1 MAKKSIQQ
9 REKRKIIQSERARKS
24 RLALKLKVKKGTI
37 EEQEEAMLTLQK
49 KPRNQSQCR
58 VRNRCR
64 SCGRP
69 RGTLRRFGL
78 CRICLRKAAMNGHVP
93 GLKKASW

>member
-1 MAKKSIQQ
+1 MAKTSV
-9 REKRKIIQSERARKS
+9 RERDKRKAEQSLGARLK
-24 RLALKLKVKKGTI
+24 RLALKLIIRKGTL
-37 EEQEEAMLTLQK
+37 EEQEAAVIRLQK
-49 KPRNQSQCR
+49 RPRNESQSR
-58 VRNRCR
+58 VRYRCR

-78 CRICLRKAAMNGHVP
+78 CRICLRKAAMRGDVP

>member
-1 MAKKSIQQ
+1 MAKTSIEQ
-9 REKRKIIQSERARKS
+9 RDQRKQKLSLRARLK
-24 RLALKLKVKKGTI
+24 RLALKAIIRKGTI
-37 EEQEEAMLTLQK
+37 EEQEEAVLKLQK
-49 KPRNQSQCR
+49 RPRNESQAR

-78 CRICLRKAAMNGHVP
+78 CRICLRKAAMRGDVP